1 MRALKC
7 KVLLLSTKID
17 PKEPGKFYYR
27 QNRWKKID
35 LEQSIQ
41 LRTQKDKRENKIA

>member
-7 KVLLLSTKID
+7 KVLMLSTKID

-27 QNRWKKID
+27 NNRWKEIDTEQLSLMKMHKKNRHKKI
-35 LEQSIQ
+35 
-41 LRTQKDKRENKIA
+41 K